1 MSQLQGYGYVSD
13 SDESLK
19 SKSGAKFG
27 GNFGVAVLAKFAYS
41 ANVAKESQEPREAI
55 EVVVKVGDREY
66 KDWINPVN
74 RVVDKNNVEI
84 YENDSVRMLGGEYF
98 QGHKEYDITGTI
110 EWQGCGFD
118 LVKDKTGYNLCFCDY
133 DTLEVIGHVYKNN
146 TPKE

>member
-41 ANVAKESQEPREAI
+41 ANVAKEGQEPREAI

-74 RVVDKNNVEI
+74 RVVDKNNAEI
-84 YENDSVRMLGGEYF
+84 QKIIS
-98 QGHKEYDITGTI
+98 DIKI
-110 EWQGCGFD
+110 SWNIYLQNEKGF
-118 LVKDKTGYNLCFCDY
+118 
-133 DTLEVIGHVYKNN
+133 YKNGWDQRIKN
-146 TPKE
+146 MKFNFSNHYSLFDRDFYSVIVR